1 MRTMQ
6 SKKGPTRMYL
16 IPRLHVSVH
25 GLGMRHPGCD
35 GAELTCVSEPS
46 LLVKA
51 ASLKHTMQT
60 AFSLMTLSALGT
72 RSRIVPNGCVYV
84 CVRGCEGVCVC
95 KGVRVCL
102 LVSSLMLRNKQTNKQ
117 MVWQNK
123 VRQLRS
129 RRV

>member
-1 MRTMQ
+1 M
-6 SKKGPTRMYL
+6 
-16 IPRLHVSVH
+16 
-25 GLGMRHPGCD
+25 
-35 GAELTCVSEPS
+35 
-46 LLVKA
+46 
-51 ASLKHTMQT
+51 
-60 AFSLMTLSALGT
+60 
-72 RSRIVPNGCVYV
+72 PNGCVYVCVRGCEGV

>member
-6 SKKGPTRMYL
+6 SKKGPTWMYL
-16 IPRLHVSVH
+16 IPRLYVSIH

-60 AFSLMTLSALGT
+60 AFSLITLSALGT
-72 RSRIVPNGCVYV
+72 RSRMVPNGCVYV
-84 CVRGCEGVCVC
+84 CVRVCVCEGVCVC
-95 KGVRVCL
+95 KGVRVDDCVF
-102 LVSSLMLRNKQTNKQ
+102 VSLFSHA
-117 MVWQNK
+117 
-123 VRQLRS
+123 
-129 RRV
+129 